1 VVDSITEFLEALDG
15 IVERAIQAR
24 DRVGYFAALY
34 RKVTSRAVDGIRE
47 GFFDDG
53 ERMERLAVGFG
64 NRYVSALE
72 QFRAGESPT
81 RCWETSFQAAPTWR
95 PLIAQHLLLGVNAHI
110 NLDLGICAAEI
121 APGDS
126 LPSLRRDFDRVNE
139 ILATLIRQVLLDIG
153 EVSPWI
159 GLLDRFGGR
168 HDEEIIRFSVQV
180 ARSEAWRFATE
191 LAPIPLD
198 AWGGPIAARDARA
211 AHLARA
217 VLNPGMVAF
226 GLLLIRGRESDDVPR
241 VIEVL
246 NRVPPPDLEDVERR
260 VRLERASGE

>member
-1 VVDSITEFLEALDG
+1 MVRSITEFLEALDG
-15 IVERAIQAR
+15 IVERAIRQA

-34 RKVTSRAVDGIRE
+34 RKVTSRAADGISE

-64 NRYVSALE
+64 NRYLSALE
-72 QFRAGESPT
+72 QFRGGEPPT
-81 RCWETSFQAAPTWR
+81 RCWEVSFQAAPTWR
-95 PLIAQHLLLGVNAHI
+95 PVIAQHLLLGVNAHI

-121 APGDS
+121 APRDS

-168 HDEEIIRFSVQV
+168 HDEEVIRFSVQI
-180 ARSEAWRFATE
+180 ARAEAWRFATE
-191 LAPIPLD
+191 LAPIPRD
-198 AWGGPIAARDARA
+198 AWGGPIATRDARA

-217 VLNPGMVAF
+217 VLSPGVLAF
-226 GLLLIRGRESDDVPR
+226 GLLLIRSRESDDVPR
-241 VIEVL
+241 VIEIL
-246 NRVPPPDLEDVERR
+246 NRVPPPDLEEVERR
-260 VRLERASGE
+260 VRLERATGA